1 MQSQLCIAG
10 QMHPI
15 YGPPLG
21 EDAAMVQRYQDEMME
36 RRIQA
41 NMPESM
47 ILDIDDWRRRQPD
60 VPNRSEAIRRL
71 VEIGL
76 RAK

>member
-1 MQSQLCIAG
+1 M
-10 QMHPI
+10 PRR
-15 YGPPLG
+15 Y
-21 EDAAMVQRYQDEMME
+21 EDELME
-36 RRIQA
+36 RRIHTF
-41 NMPESM
+41 MPASM
-47 ILDIDDWRRRQPD
+47 VDDIDDWRRRQPD

>member
-1 MQSQLCIAG
+1 M
-10 QMHPI
+10 P
-15 YGPPLG
+15 
-21 EDAAMVQRYQDEMME
+21 QRYEDELME
-36 RRIQA
+36 KRVHA
-41 NMPESM
+41 FMPQSM